1 MKLRKHAGKQQISA
15 EKNESILFYDKRT
28 KRYRKRDR
36 NIPISFYNKRTMRY
50 RKRDRNIPIS
60 FYSKRT
66 KRYRKR
72 DRNIPISFYSKRTK
86 RYRKRD
92 RNIPISFYNKRTK
105 RYRKRKRNVPISFY
119 NKRMELYL
127 KREENAEN
135 KAKSTL
141 YLQDVEE
148 ESVSWCDLN
157 KASILDKA
165 AAYAL
170 FAFFCISVLL
180 GLTLNI
186 MLYRERLGVSTEF
199 EQRFINSIPETLRTI
214 LSKEEY
220 RRPAL

>member
-28 KRYRKRDR
+28 
-36 NIPISFYNKRTMRY
+36 M
-50 RKRDRNIPIS
+50 
-60 FYSKRT
+60 
-66 KRYRKR
+66 
-72 DRNIPISFYSKRTK
+72 

-105 RYRKRKRNVPISFY
+105 RYRKRKRNVPTPFY

-135 KAKSTL
+135 KAKTTL

-148 ESVSWCDLN
+148 ESVSWCGLN

>member
-36 NIPISFYNKRTMRY
+36 NIPISFYNKQ
-50 RKRDRNIPIS
+50 
-60 FYSKRT
+60 
-66 KRYRKR
+66 
-72 DRNIPISFYSKRTK
+72 
-86 RYRKRD
+86 
-92 RNIPISFYNKRTK
+92 TK
-105 RYRKRKRNVPISFY
+105 RYRKRKRNVPTPFY
-119 NKRMELYL
+119 SKRMELYL

-135 KAKSTL
+135 KAKTTL

-165 AAYAL
+165 AACAL

-180 GLTLNI
+180 G
-186 MLYRERLGVSTEF
+186 
-199 EQRFINSIPETLRTI
+199 
-214 LSKEEY
+214 
-220 RRPAL
+220 